1 MLTKIKL
8 VLIAASFFF
17 CLPLAIAETKRP
29 IETRNA
35 ALRYWMAFAELQDPP
50 ADKGTAD
57 LLEKTASG
65 DAAWD
70 EAKLGPIVDKN
81 EEAIL
86 AMQRASK
93 LPECDWGL
101 EYDRGPGAAIA
112 YVPRARVLARLNTL
126 YGMRLAANGK
136 TEEAIDTWLAGI
148 RLSQH
153 LTRGGGLIFSLIAK
167 MTLLSNFN
175 ALTQSAQSGK
185 WNGLQRKRVEDVLR
199 AMPETGFDWS
209 EALWY
214 EQGPLDI
221 GVKQMKE
228 AANPRAYYEEL
239 TGKPAAGFFQV
250 PTASDMEAFHQV
262 MGAAEATLRL
272 PPDQAQ
278 DRLRALQE
286 SVKTLHPFYRET
298 TPSFTRINEARAEV
312 QAARQTLLSKLYGKR

>member
-17 CLPLAIAETKRP
+17 CLPLATAETKRP

-50 ADKGTAD
+50 ADKATAD

-70 EAKLGPIVDKN
+70 EAKLGPILDKN

-86 AMQRASK
+86 AMQRASR

-101 EYDRGPGAAIA
+101 EYDRGPSTEIA

-126 YGMRLAANGK
+126 YGVRLAASGK
-136 TEEAIDTWLAGI
+136 TQEAIDTWLAGI
-148 RLSQH
+148 RFSQH
-153 LTRGGGLIFSLIAK
+153 LTQGGGLIFSLIAK

-175 ALTQSAQSGK
+175 VLTQSAQSGK
-185 WNGLQRKRVEDVLR
+185 WSGLQRKQVEDVLR

-239 TGKPAAGFFQV
+239 TGKRAAGFFQ
-250 PTASDMEAFHQV
+250 PTASDIAAFHKI
-262 MGAAEATLRL
+262 MGTAEATLRL
-272 PPDQAQ
+272 APDQAQ

-312 QAARQTLLSKLYGKR
+312 QAARQALLSKVYGKR